1 MDLLIRGI
9 RAGLFGDL
17 VSNGDPTMLWTID
30 ESGWIYELRLTVAG
44 QALYH
49 GYPLLPSN
57 ALGRKVIARFEAWV
71 AELPRETLRQEPQL
85 RIALQESQDLYN

>member
-1 MDLLIRGI
+1 MDLLTRGI

-17 VSNGDPTMLWTID
+17 ASDGDPTMLWTID
-30 ESGWIYELRLTVAG
+30 DSGWIYELRLTVAG

-57 ALGRKVIARFEAWV
+57 ALGRKVIALFEAWI
-71 AELPRETLRQEPQL
+71 ADLPREALREEPQL
-85 RIALQESQDLYN
+85 RIALRESQDFYN